1 MLKAASTSVAWAGA
15 WVATAATLWAGE
27 AAPVPPPAVDNDSG
41 GEGILLLVL
50 LGAVI
55 FAVAKG
61 KAKPVEE
68 GAPEIVDAE
77 DGAGT
82 GKY

>member
-1 MLKAASTSVAWAGA
+1 MLKTISTAFAWAGA
-15 WVATAATLWAGE
+15 WAATTATVWAG
-27 AAPVPPPAVDNDSG
+27 AVVTPPPAVDNDNG
-41 GEGILLLVL
+41 NEGLLLLVL
-50 LGAVI
+50 VGALV

-61 KAKPVEE
+61 KAKPVEQ

-77 DGAGT
+77 EGAGT

>member
-1 MLKAASTSVAWAGA
+1 MKSLTTAFSLAAA
-15 WVATAATLWAGE
+15 WVATSAAVWAGG
-27 AAPVPPPAVDNDSG
+27 VSPPPVVQDDSG
-41 GEGILLLVL
+41 NEGLLLLVL
-50 LGAVI
+50 AGAVL

>member
-1 MLKAASTSVAWAGA
+1 MLKTISVAFTWAGA
-15 WVATAATLWAGE
+15 WVASTAVVWAGS
-27 AAPVPPPAVDNDSG
+27 AQPPAVDNDSG
-41 GEGILLLVL
+41 NEGLLLLVL
-50 LGAVI
+50 LGAVV

>member
-1 MLKAASTSVAWAGA
+1 MLKTISTAFAWVGA
-15 WVATAATLWAGE
+15 WVATTTIVWAGVT
-27 AAPVPPPAVDNDSG
+27 PPPPPPAADNDSG
-41 GEGILLLVL
+41 NEGLLLLVL
-50 LGAVI
+50 VGAVI
-55 FAVAKG
+55 FAAAKG

-77 DGAGT
+77 DGAGN

>member
-1 MLKAASTSVAWAGA
+1 MWAG
-15 WVATAATLWAGE
+15 TA
-27 AAPVPPPAVDNDSG
+27 PPPPPPAADNDSG
-41 GEGILLLVL
+41 GEGLLRLVL
-50 LGAVI
+50 IGAVI
-55 FAVAKG
+55 FAAAKV